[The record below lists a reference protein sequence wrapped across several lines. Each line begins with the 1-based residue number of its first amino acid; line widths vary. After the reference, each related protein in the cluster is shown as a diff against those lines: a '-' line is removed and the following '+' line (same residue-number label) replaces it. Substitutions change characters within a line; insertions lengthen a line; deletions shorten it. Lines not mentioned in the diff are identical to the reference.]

1 MKVERSFLLPLL
13 LVFLFCNG
21 LFLIM
26 KMPLAKLGIDNYVLI
41 IANSLFLIIAIIT
54 SVIQKKALQNVN
66 PNVFIRSVM
75 AGMMIKMFVCIIA
88 IIIYWFVA
96 KQNFSTAT
104 VFAAMLVY
112 LIYLA
117 VEVILVSKM
126 NKQKHA

>member
-13 LVFLFCNG
+13 LVFIFCNG
-21 LFLIM
+21 LFLTM
-26 KMPLAKLGIDNYVLI
+26 KMPLARLGIDNYILI

-54 SVIQKKALQNVN
+54 SFIQKKALQNTN

-117 VEVILVSKM
+117 VEVAMVSKM
-126 NKQKHA
+126 NKQKNA

>member
-13 LVFLFCNG
+13 LVFIFCNG
-21 LFLIM
+21 LFLTM
-26 KMPLAKLGIDNYVLI
+26 KVPLARLGIDSYVLI

-54 SVIQKKALQNVN
+54 SFIQKKALQNTN

-88 IIIYWFVA
+88 IIIYWFIA

-112 LIYLA
+112 LIYLG
-117 VEVILVSKM
+117 VEVALVSKM

>member
-1 MKVERSFLLPLL
+1 MAERSFLFPLL
-13 LVFLFCNG
+13 LIFIFCNG
-21 LFLIM
+21 LFLTL
-26 KMPLAKLGIDNYVLI
+26 KLPLARLGIDYYILI
-41 IANSLFLIIAIIT
+41 IANSLFLTIAVVT
-54 SVIQKKALQNVN
+54 SLIQKKALQNTN

-88 IIIYWFVA
+88 IIFYWFIA
-96 KQNFSTAT
+96 KQDFSNAT